1 MGDFEEIYHRHVQ
14 AVFRFAVR
22 CAGGRRDVAEDLTS
36 EAFLELHRN
45 RDSVNAE
52 QLPSWLYKV
61 VRNRATDRWRRDV
74 REREYLEGFI
84 PPPPPAR
91 GGMADMLGT
100 LKPVHR
106 TCLILRHVHGM
117 TRDEIVAATG
127 LSANQVKGHLQ
138 YGLQLLRRQLAA

>member
-1 MGDFEEIYHRHVQ
+1 MGEFEEIYRRHSQ

-36 EAFLELHRN
+36 EAFLELHRKS
-45 RDSVNAE
+45 DSVRAE
-52 QLPSWLYKV
+52 ELPSWLFTV
-61 VRNRATDRWRRDV
+61 VRNRATDRWRRDM
-74 REREYLEGFI
+74 REREYVEAYV
-84 PPPPPAR
+84 PPPAASH
-91 GGMADMLGT
+91 GAVADVLGR

-127 LSANQVKGHLQ
+127 LSANQVKSHLQ
-138 YGLQLLRRQLAA
+138 YGLQLLRRQFAA

>member
-1 MGDFEEIYHRHVQ
+1 MGDFDEIYHLHAR

-36 EAFLELHRN
+36 EAFLELHRH
-45 RDSVNAE
+45 RDSVQTE
-52 QLPSWLYKV
+52 QLPSWLFTV

-74 REREYLEGFI
+74 REREYLEGYI
-84 PPPPPAR
+84 PPLAPSRSGVAE
-91 GGMADMLGT
+91 MLGS

-127 LSANQVKGHLQ
+127 LSPNQVKGHLQ
-138 YGLQLLRRQLAA
+138 YGPQLLRRQLAA